1 MNQRTAECLA
11 VIVFSLNSL
20 LSCDTFK
27 TIELTDTAIPVSLI
41 LKLKESN
48 LPVYGERNDVTP
60 SPNDLACWLFLLFIF
75 PACFFQSR
83 ICLWEMF
90 IDFDASCRDKPLSTF
105 CPITCKYMSFS
116 CSVNLLLFF
125 VLPLHPSS
133 CSCAS
138 KSSSFSACSL
148 LSLSWSPMMTAHFHH
163 HPQILELLRSVHC
176 LVVVVICA
184 HRQPLILELLWSAHC
199 LVLHSMLVCHCF
211 PSVFLVSLS
220 SSLTMTASTSSCSH
234 LCSLSTTDS

>member
-1 MNQRTAECLA
+1 MNQCMAECLA

-20 LSCDTFK
+20 LSCNAFK

-41 LKLKESN
+41 LKIKESK

-75 PACFFQSR
+75 PTCFFQLR

-90 IDFDASCRDKPLSTF
+90 IDFDASHRDKPLSTF
-105 CPITCKYMSFS
+105 HQITCKYMSFS

-125 VLPLHPSS
+125 MPPLHPSS

-138 KSSSFSACSL
+138 KSSLFSACS
-148 LSLSWSPMMTAHFHH
+148 SL
-163 HPQILELLRSVHC
+163 
-176 LVVVVICA
+176 
-184 HRQPLILELLWSAHC
+184 
-199 LVLHSMLVCHCF
+199 
-211 PSVFLVSLS
+211 SLS
-220 SSLTMTASTSSCSH
+220 SSLMMTASFSSSSPD
-234 LCSLSTTDS
+234 LFSSSSPDS